1 MGKSSRKICFWNTT
15 KHLKMFPGTIFGKQP
30 NTWNIFFSEFF
41 FHLIKFYGQN
51 IFSGETIPALVG
63 AKNRPL
69 NLKKLCVQVSISLIF
84 LICVCLNILAIT
96 LFSLILTKFPLNVSL
111 KVAFKFQTTL
121 AWYFYF
127 FEDDY
132 KFKSFFQLL

>member
-1 MGKSSRKICFWNTT
+1 MFLEHNQTLKNVFRNNFWKAT
-15 KHLKMFPGTIFGKQP
+15 KYLKYFLF
-30 NTWNIFFSEFF
+30 WIFFSPDKILWSKYIFRWNNPS
-41 FHLIKFYGQN
+41 LSWSQKSASKF
-51 IFSGETIPALVG
+51 E
-63 AKNRPL
+63 
-69 NLKKLCVQVSISLIF
+69 KLCVQVSISLNF

-111 KVAFKFQTTL
+111 RVAFKFHTTL

-132 KFKSFFQLL
+132 KFKSSFSTTLMIKMLSK